1 MTSISVNN
9 CCNFRTKLWKMTFQ
23 ISNNVLKEAVLTQL
37 VSSILLPLMQKIKRI
52 FNMIIQLQ
60 ELINQVFRAVQ
71 ITKNLDNL
79 FTIHVMFGQ
88 NTTIKPLLC
97 THHVTISQTLSPQE
111 LWCNLFLGKSC
122 QDWCC
127 IHLHKDAIS
136 VWVSSHIG
144 LTTISFERSQAQ
156 IFIC

>member
-1 MTSISVNN
+1 MNN
-9 CCNFRTKLWKMTFQ
+9 GRNLCTKLWKVTFQ
-23 ISNNVLKEAVLTQL
+23 ISNNILKEAIFTQL
-37 VSSILLPLMQKIKRI
+37 ISSIFLPLVQKVKRI

-79 FTIHVMFGQ
+79 FTIHIMFGQ

-97 THHVTISQTLSPQE
+97 THHITISQTFSPQE
-111 LWCNLFLGKSC
+111 LGRNLFLGKSC

>member
-1 MTSISVNN
+1 
-9 CCNFRTKLWKMTFQ
+9 
-23 ISNNVLKEAVLTQL
+23 
-37 VSSILLPLMQKIKRI
+37 
-52 FNMIIQLQ
+52 MIIQLQ

-79 FTIHVMFGQ
+79 FTVHVMFGQ

-111 LWCNLFLGKSC
+111 LRCNLFLGKSC

>member
-1 MTSISVNN
+1 
-9 CCNFRTKLWKMTFQ
+9 
-23 ISNNVLKEAVLTQL
+23 
-37 VSSILLPLMQKIKRI
+37 
-52 FNMIIQLQ
+52 MIIQLQ

-79 FTIHVMFGQ
+79 FTVHVMFGQ

-97 THHVTISQTLSPQE
+97 THHVTISQTFSPQE

-136 VWVSSHIG
+136 VWVGSHIG